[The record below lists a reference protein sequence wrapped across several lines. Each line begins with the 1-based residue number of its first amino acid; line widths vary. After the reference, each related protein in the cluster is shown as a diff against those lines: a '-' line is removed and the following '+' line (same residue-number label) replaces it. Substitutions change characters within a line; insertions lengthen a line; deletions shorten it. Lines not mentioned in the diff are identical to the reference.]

1 MEIKN
6 FRNIDVNISTP
17 IQLWNPLFYNMS
29 DTEKFSI
36 QIFQDKNKPVNF
48 TASKSYGGI
57 VERNGTKKR
66 LFSQESSKFF
76 SSLKVE
82 IDNGIYKGSGTY
94 TLLNKLSNTA
104 NEIEF
109 KSDLNI

>member
-1 MEIKN
+1 MVTAMEIKN

-29 DTEKFSI
+29 ETEKFSI

-57 VERNGTKKR
+57 VERNGTKK
-66 LFSQESSKFF
+66 K
-76 SSLKVE
+76 
-82 IDNGIYKGSGTY
+82 II
-94 TLLNKLSNTA
+94 LSR
-104 NEIEF
+104 I
-109 KSDLNI
+109 I